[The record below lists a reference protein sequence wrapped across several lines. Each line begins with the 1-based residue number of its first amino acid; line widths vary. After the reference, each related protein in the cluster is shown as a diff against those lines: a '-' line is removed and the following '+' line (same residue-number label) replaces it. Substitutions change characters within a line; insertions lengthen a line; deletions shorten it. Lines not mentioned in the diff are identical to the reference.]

1 MSSTERDTGSN
12 NINERSS
19 VGSKNSSEHE
29 MILNNLSNTAIYHS
43 HFKDSK
49 QDVVPKGEGV
59 FHKIQYMGE
68 SELFFTFKAVEMG
81 TALPVVMKAMKVSLF
96 MV

>member
-1 MSSTERDTGSN
+1 MSSTERDTGGKDV
-12 NINERSS
+12 NERSS
-19 VGSKNSSEHE
+19 LGSKGSSEHE
-29 MILNNLSNTAIYHS
+29 LIINNLGNTAIYHS

-59 FHKIQYMGE
+59 FHKIEYMGE

-81 TALPVVMKAMKVSLF
+81 TALPVVMKAMKVS
-96 MV
+96 